1 MDEFS
6 VSDAVRR
13 ALDEALRK
21 RGRVNIVIA
30 GRSGVGKSTL
40 INAVFQGRMAE
51 TGQGRPVTTSAR
63 EITKPDVPVSL
74 IDTRGLEMDRF
85 AETLKELEQLLIDR
99 NGDPDPAR
107 HIHLAWLCIAE
118 GSRRVEEGESRVA
131 RMLAGRVPV
140 VVVITKRQ
148 NDDGFRDEVQRLI
161 PEAKQVVRVRALAE
175 QDEEGHHFLPK
186 GLEELIDVSM
196 DLVPEGHK
204 SAFAAAQ
211 RVSLKHKQ
219 QRAHGVVVA
228 AVTAAGLAGAV
239 PIPFADAALLIPLQV
254 GMLASVTAVFGL
266 SVTTGFI
273 TTLVSSASGTLVA
286 TLSGRAVVAGLLKL
300 LPGGG
305 SIAGGVIAAGTAS
318 MVTGILGQAYIAT
331 LSRFFVDDPDA
342 QPSAADVAA
351 RFSEELNAPR

>member
-21 RGRVNIVIA
+21 RGRVNILIA

-40 INAVFQGRMAE
+40 INAVFQGKMAE

-63 EITKPDVPVSL
+63 EITKPDMPVSL
-74 IDTRGLEMDRF
+74 IDTRGLELDRF
-85 AETLKELEQLLIDR
+85 KETLRELEQLVVDR
-99 NGDPDPAR
+99 NGDPDPTR

-118 GSRRVEEGESRVA
+118 GSRRVEEGESQLA
-131 RMLAGRVPV
+131 RMLAARLPV

-148 NDDGFRDEVQRLI
+148 NDDGFRAEVQRLI

-175 QDEEGHHFLPK
+175 QDEEGNRFLPK

-219 QRAHGVVVA
+219 ARARGVVVGV
-228 AVTAAGLAGAV
+228 VTAAGLAGAV
-239 PIPFADAALLIPLQV
+239 PIPFADAALLIPIQV
-254 GMLASVTAVFGL
+254 GMLAGVTAVFGL
-266 SVTTGFI
+266 SVSTSFI
-273 TTLVSSASGTLVA
+273 TTLVSSASGTLAATVA
-286 TLSGRAVVAGLLKL
+286 GRAVVAGLLKFM
-300 LPGGG
+300 PGGG
-305 SIAGGVIAAGTAS
+305 TLAGGVIAAGTAS
-318 MVTGILGQAYIAT
+318 LITGLLGEAYIAT
-331 LSRFFVDDPDA
+331 LSRFFVEDPDA
-342 QPSAADVAA
+342 QPAAHDVAA
-351 RFSEELNAPR
+351 RFAEELNKAR